1 MASRIEMDH
10 GSWRESVG
18 TTDLVAGGSRLG
30 HGRRFDADLYLRI
43 RSHGPVSIRVHN
55 ATVHVRDHS
64 RQPASQRGPHAAGM
78 EMGGRNDNTN
88 PKGIDDGIKIK
99 DQKDAVVRPEVP
111 GCRLPVP
118 TESPNPVRSFFF
130 YEGPGSGRASNEQ
143 FKLWLWSASC
153 PRSQEDFH
161 ADQRLSCG
169 FWRERSRN
177 KLCLV
182 NEQQEMIFGVSVK

>member
-10 GSWRESVG
+10 GSWRGSVG

-78 EMGGRNDNTN
+78 EMGG
-88 PKGIDDGIKIK
+88 
-99 DQKDAVVRPEVP
+99 
-111 GCRLPVP
+111 
-118 TESPNPVRSFFF
+118 
-130 YEGPGSGRASNEQ
+130 
-143 FKLWLWSASC
+143 
-153 PRSQEDFH
+153 SQ
-161 ADQRLSCG
+161 
-169 FWRERSRN
+169 
-177 KLCLV
+177 
-182 NEQQEMIFGVSVK
+182 

>member
-1 MASRIEMDH
+1 MDH
-10 GSWRESVG
+10 GEGASAPPIWWLAVRVLVTVAVLTPTCTCVFARMVPSASASTMQLFMFGTTPGSQPHSVG
-18 TTDLVAGGSRLG
+18 PM
-30 HGRRFDADLYLRI
+30 LRGW
-43 RSHGPVSIRVHN
+43 RW
-55 ATVHVRDHS
+55 
-64 RQPASQRGPHAAGM
+64 
-78 EMGGRNDNTN
+78 GGRNDNTN

-130 YEGPGSGRASNEQ
+130 FLRGARSGAS
-143 FKLWLWSASC
+143 

-177 KLCLV
+177 KPCLV
-182 NEQQEMIFGVSVK
+182 NEQ